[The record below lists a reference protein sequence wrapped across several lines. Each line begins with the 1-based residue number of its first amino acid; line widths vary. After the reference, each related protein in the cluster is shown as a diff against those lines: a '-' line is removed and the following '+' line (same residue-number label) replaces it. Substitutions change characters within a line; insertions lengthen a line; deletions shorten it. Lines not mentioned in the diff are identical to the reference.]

1 MRQIPQRTC
10 TGCMQKK
17 NKNELIRIVKNKNG
31 EITVDKTGKKEGRG
45 IYICQSIECLGKA
58 IKSKRIE
65 KSFETKISEEIYED
79 LRGVILDK

>member
-31 EITVDKTGKKEGRG
+31 EITVDKTGKKKEEV
-45 IYICQSIECLGKA
+45 YIFANL
-58 IKSKRIE
+58 
-65 KSFETKISEEIYED
+65 
-79 LRGVILDK
+79 

>member
-45 IYICQSIECLGKA
+45 IYICQSIECLEKA
-58 IKSKRIE
+58 FKAKRLSRNLDVAID
-65 KSFETKISEEIYED
+65 EEIYNK
-79 LRGVILDK
+79 LRDEIVNE